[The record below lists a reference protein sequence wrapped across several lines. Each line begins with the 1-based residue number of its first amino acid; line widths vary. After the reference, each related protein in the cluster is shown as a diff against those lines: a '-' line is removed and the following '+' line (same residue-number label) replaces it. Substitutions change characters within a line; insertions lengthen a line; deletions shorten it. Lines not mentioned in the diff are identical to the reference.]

1 MADIP
6 PRIIMTPYTIILV
19 PGDRPHAG
27 RGLFRETM
35 DYATAVLRRKAAL
48 WGSRVRDARWGA
60 PGPVLASGRLQ
71 SIFVQSSARRG

>member
-19 PGDRPHAG
+19 PGDPPNGG
-27 RGLFRETM
+27 RGLFKETM
-35 DYATAVLRRKAAL
+35 DYAMAALRRKAAA

-60 PGPVLASGRLQ
+60 PGPVLAPSRLQ
-71 SIFVQSSARRG
+71 GIFVHAGTRRG